1 MPPADEPVVTPAAPV
16 APAPETTAPAPTSAP
31 TESPAASSTPAAEP
45 ASSAPAPVVE
55 AAAEEPPA
63 SESPPVAEPAE
74 AEKPKLHTETK
85 GLLSEIK
92 SEEKPTEAEP
102 EAPPADKPAAPT
114 YEPFTLPEGLTVN
127 QEQMTA
133 AQQLFAEHNLPQ
145 EAAQKLIDFHVEA
158 LRAYDAAAIQKQ
170 HDVFLD
176 YRMTK
181 RASVMSD
188 PEIGGAGHAT
198 AMTAIA
204 KMRDLFVS
212 SAHPG
217 TEQYERDMAEFNRDT
232 ELTGAN
238 DMPWLL
244 RLLHNVARK
253 FDEPAAPS
261 VTYKPPSDI
270 GARPNGAG
278 NRRNALYGQIQPG
291 PNGRS

>member
-16 APAPETTAPAPTSAP
+16 APAPETPAPAPTPES
-31 TESPAASSTPAAEP
+31 SPAVVAAEP
-45 ASSAPAPVVE
+45 ASPQPE
-55 AAAEEPPA
+55 AADQPVPAAEPPA
-63 SESPPVAEPAE
+63 SESTPVAEPAE

-92 SEEKPTEAEP
+92 PEEKPAEAKP
-102 EAPPADKPAAPT
+102 DEAPPTDKPAAPT

-127 QEQMTA
+127 PEQMRA
-133 AQQLFAEHNLPQ
+133 AQQLFADHNLPQ
-145 EAAQKLIDFHVEA
+145 EAAQKLVDFHVEA
-158 LRAYDAAAIQKQ
+158 LRAYDAAATQKQ

-212 SAHPG
+212 SARPG
-217 TEQYERDMAEFNRDT
+217 TEQYEREMAEFNKDT

-244 RLLHNVARK
+244 RLLHNVARR

-261 VTYKPPSDI
+261 VTYQPPPDI

-278 NRRNALYGQIQPG
+278 GRRNALYRQIQPG
-291 PNGRS
+291 PNGR

>member
-1 MPPADEPVVTPAAPV
+1 MPPADEPIVTPAAPV
-16 APAPETTAPAPTSAP
+16 APAPAPETTAPAPTPES
-31 TESPAASSTPAAEP
+31 SPAVVAAEP
-45 ASSAPAPVVE
+45 VPATPEATDQPAPA
-55 AAAEEPPA
+55 AEPPA
-63 SESPPVAEPAE
+63 SESAPVAEPAE
-74 AEKPKLHTETK
+74 AEKPKLHTDTAT
-85 GLLSEIK
+85 LLEEVGK
-92 SEEKPTEAEP
+92 PEEKPAEAKP

-114 YEPFTLPEGLTVN
+114 YEPFTLPDGVTVN

-145 EAAQKLIDFHVEA
+145 EAAQKLVDFHVES
-158 LRAYDAAAIQKQ
+158 LRAYDAAASEAQ
-170 HDVFLD
+170 HRAFED
-176 YRMTK
+176 YRTSE
-181 RASVMSD
+181 RARVMAD

-204 KMRDLFVS
+204 KMRDLFAS
-212 SAHPG
+212 SARPG
-217 TEQYERDMAEFNRDT
+217 TEQYEKDMAEFNTGLRI
-232 ELTGAN
+232 TGAG

-244 RLLHNVARK
+244 RLLHNVARR

-261 VTYKPPSDI
+261 VTYQPPPDI